1 MSLSRRM
8 FVNWLGRCAAA
19 VGLAPSLNAQRT
31 ASQRAEPQ
39 EPSPSSLDPE
49 ATQRLAEA
57 VLPSEIGSDGAARVA
72 RGFRDWIAG
81 YREGAE
87 LVHPYGSA
95 TIRYTG
101 PSPLSRW
108 RTQLAALDR
117 DARTSH
123 GRAFSALTV
132 EERRALVRR
141 ALAGSRAQRLSDPLD
156 AEHVALALMSWYF
169 RSPEAADLCYR
180 ARIGRH
186 QCRPLVNAPREPLP
200 LAPPGSGR

>member
-8 FVNWLGRCAAA
+8 FVNWLGRCAAV
-19 VGLAPSLNAQRT
+19 VGLAPRVEARRT
-31 ASQRAEPQ
+31 GSQRAGVQ
-39 EPSPSSLDPE
+39 QSSSLDLE
-49 ATQRLAEA
+49 AIQRLAEV
-57 VLPSEIGSDGAARVA
+57 VLPSEIGSDGAARAA

-95 TIRYTG
+95 NIRYTG
-101 PSPLSRW
+101 PAPVARW
-108 RTQLAALDR
+108 RTQLTALDR
-117 DARTSH
+117 EARNSR
-123 GRAFSALTV
+123 GRAFAALTV
-132 EERRALVRR
+132 EERRTLVRT
-141 ALAGSRAQRLSDPLD
+141 ALTGTRTQRLPDPLA

-200 LAPPGSGR
+200 LGPPGSGR